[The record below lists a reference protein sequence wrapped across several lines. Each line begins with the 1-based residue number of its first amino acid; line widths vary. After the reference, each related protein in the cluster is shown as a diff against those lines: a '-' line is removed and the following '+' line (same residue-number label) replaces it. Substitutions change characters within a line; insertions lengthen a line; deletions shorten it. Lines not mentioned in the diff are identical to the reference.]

1 MSAGFFDGNQDN
13 GLRLPERFDHIFYNV
28 RVSERRTVQAT
39 PVAVKARQARS
50 RHSGYVCCSMAA
62 TALASQ
68 KLSPMNFLLVDDN
81 RRLTQCIGKFLRE
94 KGHRSSSLSDSS
106 KVLGWLGRHPCDA
119 LVLDIRMP
127 KIGGIALTK
136 MVREK
141 HGAIP
146 ILMLTGLGYD
156 DEFIQ
161 AAIEA
166 GANGYVSKVMGPS
179 IILMS
184 LLRIVGVVPPLA
196 SGKAA

>member
-1 MSAGFFDGNQDN
+1 
-13 GLRLPERFDHIFYNV
+13 
-28 RVSERRTVQAT
+28 
-39 PVAVKARQARS
+39 
-50 RHSGYVCCSMAA
+50 
-62 TALASQ
+62 
-68 KLSPMNFLLVDDN
+68 MNFLIVDDN
-81 RRLTQCIGKFLRE
+81 RHLARCISKYLRG
-94 KGHRSSSLSDSS
+94 KGHRSTSLSDSS

-119 LVLDIRMP
+119 IVLDIRMP

-136 MVREK
+136 LVREK

-161 AAIEA
+161 AAIDA

-179 IILMS
+179 IILIT
-184 LLRIVGVVPPLA
+184 LLRIVGVDSPAA